1 MLSVNEYLAADRVAE
16 IMSEYHDGEVFPIE
30 NATWVHGRLSVRLGL
45 CIEGR
50 LKGTQCQTAASS
62 VRVRVSPTK
71 YVYPDILV
79 VCGAPAFTDE
89 TADTITNPR
98 VVVEILSPTTLDY
111 DYGTKFFLYRD
122 LPSFEEYVLV
132 SQVAYQV
139 EVYRRTPEGSWLLS
153 RYEGPEASFPIS
165 ALNITLPLAE
175 IYAGVL

>member
-1 MLSVNEYLAADRVAE
+1 MNPQIFREYDAT
-16 IMSEYHDGEVFPIE
+16 GEFKQ
-30 NATWVHGRLSVRLGL
+30 GGL
-45 CIEGR
+45 R
-50 LKGTQCQTAASS
+50 
-62 VRVRVSPTK
+62 
-71 YVYPDILV
+71 D
-79 VCGAPAFTDE
+79 
-89 TADTITNPR
+89 
-98 VVVEILSPTTLDY
+98 
-111 DYGTKFFLYRD
+111 FFLYRD